1 MDINDMRFIETT
13 FREAWLLEP
22 NPVADERGHFMRTF
36 CRREFTDRGL
46 EACFVQHSRSYSA
59 VKGTLRG
66 MHFQVAPHSEVK
78 IVGCSAG
85 AIYDVIID
93 MRPASPTYRKWQA
106 FELSAENQRQ
116 LYVPSGFAHGFQ
128 SLTDGTMVGYLI
140 SNYYEPSASSGVSY
154 DDPAFGIQ
162 WPLPVTAISERDRSW
177 GHLVAA

>member
-1 MDINDMRFIETT
+1 MRFIRTK
-13 FREAWLLEP
+13 FSDAWLIELEP
-22 NPVADERGHFMRTF
+22 IPD
-36 CRREFTDRGL
+36 DRGYFVRSFCARSFL
-46 EACFVQHSRSYSA
+46 EHGLESHFVQHSRSYS
-59 VKGTLRG
+59 VRKGTLRG
-66 MHFQVAPHSEVK
+66 MHFQTAPHTEVK
-78 IVGCSAG
+78 IVSCIAG
-85 AIYDVIID
+85 AIYDVIVD
-93 MRPASPTYRKWQA
+93 LRPASPTYRKWQA